1 MRLQGH
7 RKRRRA
13 PEVDIKTQAPKLSW
27 VEYKTLRQYQTMGDI
42 LEEVM
47 AYGIN
52 VTIEMTVTEVEVNS
66 SRNGHLWL
74 TKELTPEHDATG
86 VE

>member
-13 PEVDIKTQAPKLSW
+13 PEVDMKTQAPKLSW

-47 AYGIN
+47 AYGISGI
-52 VTIEMTVTEVEVNS
+52 IEMTVTEVEVNS

-74 TKELTPEHDATG
+74 TKELGPEYDTTG